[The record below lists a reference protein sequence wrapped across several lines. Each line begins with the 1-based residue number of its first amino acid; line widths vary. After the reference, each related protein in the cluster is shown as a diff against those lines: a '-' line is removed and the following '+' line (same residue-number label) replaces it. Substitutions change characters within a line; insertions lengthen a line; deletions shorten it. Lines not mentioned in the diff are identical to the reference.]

1 MNRLALS
8 LLAVTFIL
16 TTLGLF
22 ILYESSSYTAQI
34 DLQDKYYF
42 IKNQGI
48 WILLGIAGA
57 FIASRLKEQF
67 LYNISLPLLVITLG
81 LLVLVFF
88 PGIGLELNGSHRW
101 INLGISVFQPSELL
115 KITLSLYLASWL
127 SVKEKGRLM
136 AFLILLGVACGLVLL
151 QPDLKTSIIIAAT
164 SFIVYYVSGASW
176 REVGPILVG
185 GLLIVTLVA
194 GASPYRVQRLTAFQ
208 NFDVNNLDTTS
219 YHTKQIVIALG
230 SGGLTGVGF
239 GNSVQKYAYL
249 PEHTT
254 DSIFA
259 IFAEEAGYMGSVILV
274 GIYITLSAIG
284 IMIAMNAKTQ
294 FGKLLAT
301 GITVFLTIQTFI
313 NLASQ
318 AILIPLTGVP
328 LPFISYGGSS
338 MLINFIAIGL
348 LLNIALNKTH
358 SPRKNSA
365 LSRFK
370 SGTFGRLRR
379 RS

>member
-8 LLAVTFIL
+8 LVAITILL

-22 ILYESSSYTAQI
+22 ILYESSSYTAML
-34 DLQDKYYF
+34 DLHDKYYF
-42 IKNQGI
+42 IKNQSV
-48 WILLGIAGA
+48 WIFLGVIGA
-57 FIASRLKEQF
+57 VATSRLKEKF
-67 LYNISLPLLVITLG
+67 LYNISLPLLVGTLMT
-81 LLVLVFF
+81 LVLVFM
-88 PGIGLELNGSHRW
+88 PVIGLELNGSHRW

-136 AFLILLGVACGLVLL
+136 AFLILLGVASGLVLL
-151 QPDLKTSIIIAAT
+151 QPDLKTSFIIAAT
-164 SFIVYYVSGASW
+164 SFIVYFISGASI
-176 REVGPILVG
+176 REIAPIFIVGILG
-185 GLLIVTLVA
+185 IVLVA
-194 GASPYRVQRLTAFQ
+194 GASPYRMARLTAFQ
-208 NFDVNNLDTTS
+208 NFDVNNLNTTS

-239 GNSVQKYAYL
+239 GNSIQKYAYL

-259 IFAEEAGYMGSVILV
+259 IFAEEAGFIGSVILISLYV
-274 GIYITLSAIG
+274 ALCAIG
-284 IMIAMNAKTQ
+284 VAIAMNAKTQ
-294 FGKLLAT
+294 FGKLLAS
-301 GITVFLTIQTFI
+301 GITVFITIQTLI

-338 MLINFIAIGL
+338 MLINFVAIGL
-348 LLNIALNKTH
+348 LLNIALDN
-358 SPRKNSA
+358 SISFRKKSS
-365 LSRFK
+365 LSKMKKGRFNRI
-370 SGTFGRLRR
+370 RL
-379 RS
+379 